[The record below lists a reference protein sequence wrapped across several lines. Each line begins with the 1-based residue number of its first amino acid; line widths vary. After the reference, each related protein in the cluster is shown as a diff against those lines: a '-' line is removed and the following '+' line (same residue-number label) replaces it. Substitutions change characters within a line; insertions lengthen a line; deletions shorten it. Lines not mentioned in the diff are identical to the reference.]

1 MKWTTYT
8 LKKLTRTQNTIGQWV
23 NKWVDVQD
31 IDVIVSNNL
40 YTTVDGDVVYRVY
53 APIGVSKFKDF
64 ERNATY
70 QISSSSNVYEVTSFN
85 ISGRYS
91 QLLLK
96 EVVEHG

>member
-8 LKKLTRTQNTIGQWV
+8 LKKLKRTQNTIGQWV
-23 NKWVDVQD
+23 NTWVDVQD
-31 IDVIVSNNL
+31 IDVMVSNNL

-53 APIGVSKFKDF
+53 APTGVSKFKDF
-64 ERNATY
+64 EKNAIY
-70 QISSSSNVYEVTSFN
+70 QILSSSNVYEITSHN

-96 EVVEHG
+96 EVVTNE

>member
-1 MKWTTYT
+1 MKWTMYT
-8 LKKLTRTQNTIGQWV
+8 LKKLKRTQNTIGQWV
-23 NKWVDVQD
+23 NAWVDVQD
-31 IDVIVSNNL
+31 IDVMVSNKL

-53 APIGVSKFKDF
+53 APTGISKFKDF
-64 ERNATY
+64 EKNATY
-70 QISSSSNVYEVTSFN
+70 QLSNSNNVYEVTSFN